1 MLHEYDSCCYQS
13 TTLHSNISA
22 YNKFL
27 QSQLV
32 DGKSWFQTSANLGNF
47 HETNYRD
54 KVTISMM
61 IERLRRK
68 NGLKRLHFEDLPY
81 NIIENEYGTMAV

>member
-13 TTLHSNISA
+13 TTLYSKINA
-22 YNKFL
+22 YDKFL

-32 DGKSWFQTSANLGNF
+32 DGKSWFQTSAKLSDF
-47 HETNYRD
+47 DETDYRD
-54 KVTISMM
+54 KATINMT

-68 NGLKRLHFEDLPY
+68 KDLPY
-81 NIIENEYGTMAV
+81 NIIEHECGTMAV